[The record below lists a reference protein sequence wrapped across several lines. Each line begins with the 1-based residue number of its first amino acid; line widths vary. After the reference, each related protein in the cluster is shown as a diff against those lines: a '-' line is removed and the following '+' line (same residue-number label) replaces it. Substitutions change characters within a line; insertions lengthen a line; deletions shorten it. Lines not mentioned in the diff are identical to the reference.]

1 MKGAPPPGL
10 VVAATASGAG
20 MTVAAMGLVRALRAA
35 GLDVRAAKTGPD
47 FIDTAFLAVA
57 SGAPAANLDTWMCR
71 PGSRGRPRVLPAGLG
86 RLRRR
91 LLGPVPEGRPTEASF
106 LVVEGAM
113 GLYDGGPG
121 GAGGAA
127 QLARLLDLPVLLVLD
142 VRGMGQSV
150 AALAEGFLR
159 HSPPG
164 GAPRFAGLLCAQ
176 AGGPGHE
183 RLVRRALAPVLR
195 TTGLPLV
202 GVLPR
207 AEAPRLASRHLGLVE
222 AREALAGLDLDALGR
237 WFAAHCD
244 VPGLLRALGLRQ
256 PRALPAPERGIS
268 PGAETPAAGVTP
280 PAPDAGAAVF
290 PVRRRAG
297 RNPGRPRVG
306 IARDAAFSFCYADLP
321 ALLAEL
327 GAEPVFFSPLADA
340 APPPGCAG
348 LYFPGGYPELHA
360 EALAANAPMLT
371 ALRGLA
377 RAGLPIYAECGGY
390 IYLMRELEAA
400 MRVSVKT
407 GRPARRAATPR
418 SRAVEERRKS
428 GRMAVSP
435 RAWMQRRATSQRGPL
450 KGRGSGSSASM
461 MAKERASMASGVA
474 AGSRTTGMKTPG
486 AGRRWAGRN
495 DQAAAALTPAR
506 VARASQA
513 FQKRRLPSGERWSHE
528 PATLPKRQ
536 PSGPRSF
543 PAASVTCQSGAQ
555 PAGRVSA
562 MRRL

>member
-47 FIDTAFLAVA
+47 FIDTAGLAVA
-57 SGAPAANLDTWMCR
+57 SGAPAANLDAWMCR

-306 IARDAAFSFCYADLP
+306 IARDAAFCFCYADLP

-390 IYLMRELEAA
+390 IYLMRELEAHGRWYPLTGLLPLA
-400 MRVSVKT
+400 CRLGDRLAALGYREAT
-407 GRPARRAATPR
+407 PAPGWLPEGFAPAGRPLTVRGHEFHYSRLIADTLPAGCAPLWHVTDAAG
-418 SRAVEERRKS
+418 KD
-428 GRMAVSP
+428 
-435 RAWMQRRATSQRGPL
+435 RGPE
-450 KGRGSGSSASM
+450 GCRFGS
-461 MAKERASMASGVA
+461 V
-474 AGSRTTGMKTPG
+474 AGSWLHLYPEGSRRFWKAWLALAAR
-486 AGRRWAGRN
+486 AGVS
-495 DQAAAALTPAR
+495 AAAA
-506 VARASQA
+506 
-513 FQKRRLPSGERWSHE
+513 
-528 PATLPKRQ
+528 
-536 PSGPRSF
+536 
-543 PAASVTCQSGAQ
+543 
-555 PAGRVSA
+555 
-562 MRRL
+562 